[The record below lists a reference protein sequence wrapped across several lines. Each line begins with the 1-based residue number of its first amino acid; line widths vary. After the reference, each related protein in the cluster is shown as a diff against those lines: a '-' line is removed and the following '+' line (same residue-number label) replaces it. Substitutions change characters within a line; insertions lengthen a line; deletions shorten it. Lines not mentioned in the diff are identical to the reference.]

1 MEIYTVAVIDSD
13 YSAVEYS
20 AISFYFHDFL
30 LYVRVCLTPVVWFHC
45 YLKLLILFY
54 NIVVAYMCADKIE
67 LLLFIMYYN
76 QFTCMIRARNNSLVA
91 Q

>member
-1 MEIYTVAVIDSD
+1 MEIYTVTVTDSD

-30 LYVRVCLTPVVWFHC
+30 LYMCVFNTICVVPLLFK
-45 YLKLLILFY
+45 KLLILFY

-67 LLLFIMYYN
+67 LLLFMMYYN
-76 QFTCMIRARNNSLVA
+76 QFTYMIRARNNSLVA